1 MSEIIEYI
9 AVGLLVLGVALALVI
24 TTIHP
29 PMPIDPR
36 QCRTSRR
43 TRLSEHRRHPDIR
56 PFTATDCGQRPD
68 HGCRCCIGDGGA
80 GGGGGF
86 VAVSMERFCLALGCS
101 VHLSPAPGAGHAA
114 YKGPPMVFV
123 FEGIWLTRCTK
134 VTVRHRTHC

>member
-68 HGCRCCIGDGGA
+68 HGCAGA
-80 GGGGGF
+80 ASVMAVPVV
-86 VAVSMERFCLALGCS
+86 VAVLLRSAWSGS
-101 VHLSPAPGAGHAA
+101 AWP
-114 YKGPPMVFV
+114 
-123 FEGIWLTRCTK
+123 
-134 VTVRHRTHC
+134 